1 MSTRTRTWLASETD
15 LPHVTRLML
24 GFRDW
29 WGRAEPDD
37 ETFARGVERLL
48 ADENTDFLL
57 ASVDGREPAGVVA
70 LRYRYG
76 VWLDAPDC
84 CLEDLFVEESAR
96 RDGLGSELV
105 RAAIERAKER
115 GCRRIE
121 LDVNDAN
128 ERASALYRRHGF
140 ESFVEELGG
149 HNRFMRLYF

>member
-1 MSTRTRTWLASETD
+1 VRVWLAGADD
-15 LPHVTRLML
+15 LADVTRLML

-29 WGRAEPDD
+29 WGRSEPDD
-37 ETFARGVERLL
+37 ETFAGGIERLL
-48 ADENTDFLL
+48 ADESTDFLL
-57 ASVDGREPAGVVA
+57 ASVDSRPAAGVVA
-70 LRYRYG
+70 LRYRYA
-76 VWLDAPDC
+76 VWQDAPDC

-128 ERASALYRRHGF
+128 EPAFALYKRHGF
-140 ESFVEELGG
+140 DSFVEELGG

>member
-1 MSTRTRTWLASETD
+1 VPIWLATPDD
-15 LPHVTRLML
+15 LADVTRLML

-29 WGRAEPDD
+29 WGRDWPDD
-37 ETFARGVERLL
+37 ATFARGVERLL
-48 ADENTDFLL
+48 ADANTEFLL
-57 ASVDGREPAGVVA
+57 ASADGERPSGVVA

-76 VWLDAPDC
+76 VWQDAPDC

-128 ERASALYRRHGF
+128 EPARALYERHGF
-140 ESFVEELGG
+140 DSFVAELGG
-149 HNRFMRLYF
+149 HNRLMRLYFD

>member
-1 MSTRTRTWLASETD
+1 MATWIASSDDLAD
-15 LPHVTRLML
+15 VTRLML

-29 WGRAEPDD
+29 WGRSWPDE
-37 ETFARGVERLL
+37 ETFARGIERLL
-48 ADENTDFLL
+48 ADDNTDFLL
-57 ASVDGREPAGVVA
+57 AAVDGSPPAGVVA

-76 VWLDAPDC
+76 VWQDAPDC

-105 RAAIERAKER
+105 AAAIERAKER

-128 ERASALYRRHGF
+128 APASALYKLHGF
-140 ESFVEELGG
+140 DSFVEELGG
-149 HNRFMRLYF
+149 HNRLMRLYF

>member
-1 MSTRTRTWLASETD
+1 
-15 LPHVTRLML
+15 ML
-24 GFRDW
+24 CFRDW
-29 WGRAEPDD
+29 WGRSWPDD
-37 ETFARGVERLL
+37 TAWARGIERLL

-57 ASVDGREPAGVVA
+57 ASVDGRRPAGVVA

-76 VWLDAPDC
+76 VWLDALDC

-105 RAAIERAKER
+105 RAAIERAKEC

-128 ERASALYRRHGF
+128 EPAFSLYRRHGF
-140 ESFVEELGG
+140 DSFVEELGG
-149 HNRFMRLYF
+149 DNRLMRLYF

>member
-1 MSTRTRTWLASETD
+1 
-15 LPHVTRLML
+15 ML

-29 WGRAEPDD
+29 WGRSWPDD
-37 ETFARGVERLL
+37 EAFARGIERLF

-57 ASVDGREPAGVVA
+57 ASVDGGPPAGVVA

-76 VWLDAPDC
+76 VWQDALDC

-105 RAAIERAKER
+105 RASIERAKER

-128 ERASALYRRHGF
+128 EPALALYKRHGF
-140 ESFVEELGG
+140 DSFVEELGG
-149 HNRFMRLYF
+149 HNRLMRHYF